1 MARAVLRRVRG
12 VTSATIRASKTRNW
26 PTIVNHWPPGSNNAG
41 LISLSDFER
50 RSAFHQAR
58 PQLPPPAIL
67 LRLLCTVVVQV
78 RAWVDKRVHR
88 VTRWTRV
95 NPLFA
100 VDTSNGMEKHRD
112 PTLLRARDRS
122 ASNYIFMG
130 DLDRSIVLSSCSYTR
145 QRFSRRSPF
154 SLASVY
160 GDLWLF
166 VSASSPCIFFVSCFP
181 FRLAWVCARFCW
193 ILWLGL
199 ICM

>member
-26 PTIVNHWPPGSNNAG
+26 PSIVNHRPPGSNNAG

-58 PQLPPPAIL
+58 PRLPPPAIL

-100 VDTSNGMEKHRD
+100 VDTSNGMENTETRLSFGLVID
-112 PTLLRARDRS
+112 RLRIIS
-122 ASNYIFMG
+122 LWGI
-130 DLDRSIVLSSCSYTR
+130 SIVLLFFPRVLIRGNDS
-145 QRFSRRSPF
+145 QGVRRLALLRSMVICD
-154 SLASVY
+154 SL
-160 GDLWLF
+160 
-166 VSASSPCIFFVSCFP
+166 
-181 FRLAWVCARFCW
+181 FRLLPPVYSSFLAF
-193 ILWLGL
+193 LFGWLGYAHVFVGFYG
-199 ICM
+199 

>member
-88 VTRWTRV
+88 VTRWTHSSPWTRPTEWKTPRPDSPSGSWSIGFELYLYGGSRSFYCSFLV
-95 NPLFA
+95 FLYEATILKAFA
-100 VDTSNGMEKHRD
+100 V
-112 PTLLRARDRS
+112 
-122 ASNYIFMG
+122 
-130 DLDRSIVLSSCSYTR
+130 
-145 QRFSRRSPF
+145 
-154 SLASVY
+154 
-160 GDLWLF
+160 
-166 VSASSPCIFFVSCFP
+166 
-181 FRLAWVCARFCW
+181 
-193 ILWLGL
+193 
-199 ICM
+199 